1 MVHVVIEGMFLLA
14 GSWGCRDML
23 PLNILEQVI
32 FITLFSGSIIY
43 CFPDSLMPYNDKGK
57 WINEKHCSS
66 NITVPFLSTR
76 CYHVLLGAK
85 HIYSF
90 YEHQCSSYKY

>member
-43 CFPDSLMPYNDKGK
+43 CFLDILMPYND
-57 WINEKHCSS
+57 
-66 NITVPFLSTR
+66 
-76 CYHVLLGAK
+76 
-85 HIYSF
+85 
-90 YEHQCSSYKY
+90 